1 MVDIS
6 GYRSWCRSSGM
17 SSWYLYVY
25 PVQTIQ
31 ENCCIIRLKGHDSKV
46 NLRIIKD
53 QNVLKLILSL
63 MLNGKIKR

>member
-17 SSWYLYVY
+17 LSWYLYVY

-31 ENCCIIRLKGHDSKV
+31 ENMSCRHDHIEKAYLLGVIIIAFKCFSFHFF
-46 NLRIIKD
+46 IFI
-53 QNVLKLILSL
+53 
-63 MLNGKIKR
+63 

>member
-17 SSWYLYVY
+17 LPWYLYVY

-46 NLRIIKD
+46 NLCIIKD